1 MQGAA
6 KHSTFKSM
14 KSSPTSKG
22 IIGFTTTIPVELIFA
37 AGYEPCDLN
46 NIFVTDRDPGRFIE
60 RAERDGFPKS
70 MCNWIKG
77 IYGVIMEKEV
87 AGVITVM
94 EGDCSNT
101 QALAEILRYRGV
113 RTIPFS
119 FPYDRDREVL
129 AREIEKLSKELS
141 VDEGSLT
148 DVEVRI
154 AGVRCKL
161 SEIDTMTWSERNVT
175 GAENHLW
182 LVGSSDMLGDMEGYG
197 SSADEF
203 IASARKRESF
213 QGIPLGYIGVPP
225 IVTGL
230 YDFVE
235 SVGGQVVYNE
245 TQRQFALPYE
255 TEDIVER
262 YLLYTYPYGI
272 FARLKDIG
280 DEIARRGIKGIIH
293 YVQAF
298 CFRAIEDVILRE
310 TISVPILTVEGDL
323 PRALDTRTKMR
334 IEAFVEMLE
343 GMRRQT

>member
-1 MQGAA
+1 
-6 KHSTFKSM
+6 
-14 KSSPTSKG
+14 
-22 IIGFTTTIPVELIFA
+22 
-37 AGYEPCDLN
+37 
-46 NIFVTDRDPGRFIE
+46 
-60 RAERDGFPKS
+60 
-70 MCNWIKG
+70 
-77 IYGVIMEKEV
+77 
-87 AGVITVM
+87 M

-101 QALAEILRYRGV
+101 QALAEILRYRGI

-129 AREIEKLSKELS
+129 QREIEKLGNELS
-141 VDEGSLT
+141 TDAVTLA
-148 DVEVRI
+148 DVEAQI
-154 AGVRCKL
+154 GGVRARL

-175 GAENHLW
+175 GAENHRW
-182 LVGSSDMLGDMEGYG
+182 LVGSSDMLGDAQGYG
-197 SSADEF
+197 DAAGEF
-203 IASARKRESF
+203 IVAARKRERF

-225 IVTGL
+225 IVTDL
-230 YDFVE
+230 YEFIE

-255 TEDIVER
+255 TKDLVER

-280 DEIARRGIKGIIH
+280 DEIARRGIQGVIH

-310 TISVPILTVEGDL
+310 TLSVPVLTIEGDL
-323 PRALDTRTKMR
+323 PRTLDARTKLR

-343 GMRRQT
+343 GMRR